1 MFWCFNAF
9 MKILIIHD
17 RFMFRGGAERLVLI
31 MAKGLGAD
39 ICTGFWSDSECYPK
53 SEVPHKLFVLGNP
66 SQTSG
71 WRYLK
76 FQWLFYFKT
85 KFIRDYDL
93 VIFSGNNCLSA
104 AHNVRPGVKKIFYCH
119 TPVRHA
125 FDLKNYYLKNKV
137 WWKRIILWCAI
148 PFSRLVYQWGFNQ
161 MDTVIANS
169 RNVQDRIKKYLN
181 HNSIVVWPPIQTD
194 KFQWLGQG
202 DYYLSFSRVDKLKR
216 VGDVVRAF
224 QKMPDK
230 KLIIASA
237 GDDFEN
243 VKKLATGYN
252 NIKVIGWV
260 DDKQLAELVGHC
272 IASIYVP
279 INEDAGMTPLES
291 MSAGKPC
298 IGVFDGGLKETIIDE
313 KTGKFISASQVLPLP
328 REGAGG
334 VNEQFIEDIIK
345 AVEWLTPETALKMR
359 AGCEAQAKKFSE
371 ERFIDSII
379 QITNQYEYTNKK

>member
-1 MFWCFNAF
+1 MS
-9 MKILIIHD
+9 KILIIHD

-53 SEVPHKLFVLGNP
+53 SEVPHKLFVLGNS
-66 SQTSG
+66 SQKSG

-104 AHNVRPGVKKIFYCH
+104 AHNVRAGVKKIFYCH

-125 FDLKNYYLKNKV
+125 YDLRDYYLKNKI
-137 WWKRIILWCAI
+137 WWKRIILRCFI
-148 PFSRLVYQWGFNQ
+148 PLSRLVYRYGFRQ
-161 MDTVIANS
+161 MDIVIANS
-169 RNVQDRIKKYLN
+169 KNVQNRIKKYL
-181 HNSIVVWPPIQTD
+181 HRDSTVVWCPIQTD
-194 KFQWLGQG
+194 KFQWLSPGG
-202 DYYLSFSRVDKLKR
+202 YYLSFGRVDKLKR
-216 VGDVVRAF
+216 IGDVVRAF

-230 KLIIASA
+230 KLVVVSA

-243 VKKLATGYN
+243 VKKLAAGYD
-252 NIKVIGWV
+252 NIQVLGWV
-260 DDKQLAELVGHC
+260 DDRKLAELIGHC
-272 IASIYVP
+272 LASIYIP

-298 IGVFDGGLKETIIDE
+298 IGVFDGGLKETIIDG
-313 KTGKFISASQVLPLP
+313 KTGKFIPADYT
-328 REGAGG
+328 
-334 VNEQFIEDIIK
+334 IDDIIR
-345 AVEWLTPETALKMR
+345 AVGWLTSETAQKMR
-359 AGCEAQAKKFSE
+359 ADCEAQAQKFSE
-371 ERFIDSII
+371 EKFIEKML
-379 QITNQYEYTNKK
+379 QITKQ